1 MVNFIYE
8 FHLKFFLIKKK
19 ISCWALEGEYA
30 SSGSQSLSS
39 VSFKENLPCLSNA
52 KVAGGPVFSCGSP
65 RQLPTTTPAVCCYQ
79 SPCSSATLLGEWKS
93 RPALWSDAAASAAG
107 RNRHTVWEKETR
119 DRMKALKMGLGDSRP
134 LESSALFL
142 RATSLLFSVLASR
155 KYLLCYNEV
164 SLPCPRSCLPF
175 YWLLQTI
182 FVLFLYKGYHLAGG
196 HRPAYALG
204 KHLGVY
210 TRSILNLRWPGVPRF
225 TLCFS
230 LA

>member
-1 MVNFIYE
+1 MNFISN
-8 FHLKFFLIKKK
+8 FIKLKK

-39 VSFKENLPCLSNA
+39 VSFKENLPCLSNP
-52 KVAGGPVFSCGSP
+52 KVAGSPVFSCDSP
-65 RQLPTTTPAVCCYQ
+65 RQLPTM
-79 SPCSSATLLGEWKS
+79 SPGCLLLSVFLTISFSAGREEKQTC
-93 RPALWSDAAASAAG
+93 PLWSDAAASAAG
-107 RNRHTVWEKETR
+107 RNRRTVWGKETR
-119 DRMKALKMGLGDSRP
+119 DRIKVLKMGPGDSRP
-134 LESSALFL
+134 LGSRALFL

-155 KYLLCYNEV
+155 KYLLCYDEV
-164 SLPCPRSCLPF
+164 SFLCPRSCFPF

-196 HRPAYALG
+196 HRPEYALG

-210 TRSILNLRWPGVPRF
+210 TRSILNLHWPGVPRP